1 LSLFCHQI
9 GGNFLKIAG
18 IITEYN
24 PLHRGHLLQL
34 ERTREL
40 LGADTAVICAM
51 SGSFVQRGDFAL
63 LRKHARAEAAVR
75 SGADLVLELPLP
87 WATAS
92 AEGFADGGV
101 ETLAATGLVTHLSF
115 GSECGD
121 AAALAE
127 IAAVLDS
134 PAYRDALRRRL
145 ESGASYAACRQAAAE
160 ELLGADRAALLAQ
173 PNNNLGVE
181 YCRAILRQNCD
192 ITPVSILRQGAAH
205 DGETVDGIA
214 SASAIR
220 EAVRR
225 GHRDGALTL
234 MAPAMA
240 EIFLREEAARR
251 APVLAE
257 RCERAVLARL
267 RTMTDEEFDALDEG
281 GEGLVNRFRAAA
293 RSAATLAELLDAVKT
308 KRYAYARLRR
318 MALRAYLGIPARL
331 PESVPYLRVLA
342 ANERGRALLRQMRET
357 ARLPVITKPAE
368 ARRLTGEAK
377 RIFELEARATDLYT
391 LAYPTPDAAGAEWRE
406 SPVML

>member
-1 LSLFCHQI
+1 M
-9 GGNFLKIAG
+9 NIAG

-40 LGADTAVICAM
+40 LGAETAVICAM

-63 LRKHARAEAAVR
+63 VRKHARAEAAVR
-75 SGADLVLELPLP
+75 SGADLVVELPLP

-92 AEGFADGGV
+92 AEGFAAGGV

-127 IAAVLDS
+127 VAAALES
-134 PAYRDALRRRL
+134 PDYGDALRCRL

-160 ELLGADRAALLAQ
+160 ELLGTDKAALLAH

-181 YCRAILRQNCD
+181 YCRAIVRQKCD
-192 ITPVSILRQGAAH
+192 IMPVTVLRQGAVH

-214 SASAIR
+214 SASVIR
-220 EAVRR
+220 EAVRQ
-225 GHRDGALTL
+225 GDRDGALGL

-240 EIFLREEAARR
+240 EIFLREEQARR

-257 RCERAVLARL
+257 RCERAMLARL
-267 RTMTDEEFDALDEG
+267 RTMSDEEFDALDEG
-281 GEGLVNRFRAAA
+281 GEGLANRFRAAA
-293 RSAATLAELLDAVKT
+293 RSAATLTEVLDAAKT

-318 MALRAYLGIPARL
+318 MALRAYLGIPVEL
-331 PESVPYLRVLA
+331 PERVPYIRVLA

-368 ARRLTGEAK
+368 ARHLAGEAK

-391 LAYPTPDAAGAEWRE
+391 LAYPVPDAASAEWRE
-406 SPVML
+406 SPVMI